1 MRVNLLGDPRVGRI
15 AMMCDQTETT
25 VLGALFTLWAIADQH
40 SEDGVLPHMSPD
52 WLDRRVSVPGFS
64 TTLASVGWLEI
75 AQEPSEGVIV
85 PSFEDH
91 NGSSAKRRASE
102 AARKGRQRK
111 SAPDADALRTP
122 SVTRAEQSRASIEQ
136 RREEKQAAGEGK
148 ISDSIACYVAN
159 PKRMI
164 RAMALLAESPIGVR
178 QRGEATK
185 LLNQIALRKD
195 PCEFIS
201 QLIKRA
207 NDGSIVKK
215 GGWMLVAMREEAEC
229 VSKSS

>member
-1 MRVNLLGDPRVGRI
+1 MRTNLIGDPRVGRI

-75 AQEPSEGVIV
+75 AQEPSGGVVV
-85 PSFEDH
+85 PSFDDH
-91 NGSSAKRRASE
+91 NGASAKRRASE
-102 AARKGRQRK
+102 ASRKGRQRM
-111 SAPDADALRTP
+111 SASDADTMRTP
-122 SVTRAEQSRASIEQ
+122 SGTRAEQSRASIEKS
-136 RREEKQAAGEGK
+136 RKEQAAGEGAF
-148 ISDSIACYVAN
+148 SGTTACYVVE

-164 RAMALLAESPIGVR
+164 RAMALLAESPVGLR

-185 LLNQIALRKD
+185 LLHSIASRTD
-195 PCEFIS
+195 PCTFIS
-201 QLIKRA
+201 TLIERA
-207 NDGSIVKK
+207 EDPSIVKK
-215 GGWMLVAMREEAEC
+215 GGWMLVAMREEAKC
-229 VSKSS
+229 V

>member
-1 MRVNLLGDPRVGRI
+1 
-15 AMMCDQTETT
+15 
-25 VLGALFTLWAIADQH
+25 
-40 SEDGVLPHMSPD
+40 MSPD

-75 AQEPSEGVIV
+75 AQEPSQGVIV

-102 AARKGRQRK
+102 ASRKGRQRM
-111 SAPDADALRTP
+111 SASDADTMRTP
-122 SVTRAEQSRASIEQ
+122 SGTRAEQSRASIEKS
-136 RREEKQAAGEGK
+136 RKEQAAGEGAFFGTT
-148 ISDSIACYVAN
+148 ACYVAD
-159 PKRMI
+159 PKRMV
-164 RAMALLAESPIGVR
+164 RAMALLADSPIGVR

-185 LLNQIALRKD
+185 LLNQIALRQD

-207 NDGSIVKK
+207 NDKSIVKK
-215 GGWMLVAMREEAEC
+215 GGWMLVAMREEAKC